1 MVRRDLK
8 SKYRKF
14 IVISKIIGW
23 TYHLMNKFHI
33 SELYFISQ
41 KCLRVIE
48 YLEMQ
53 LFHLVI
59 LQQN

>member
-1 MVRRDLK
+1 
-8 SKYRKF
+8 
-14 IVISKIIGW
+14 
-23 TYHLMNKFHI
+23 MNKFHI
-33 SELYFISQ
+33 SELYVISQ